1 MRIDW
6 IRTGLLAGA
15 PRPGLLDPLADDL
28 DQLRRFGFKV
38 VVNLT
43 ETPIDLVDDAAAAD
57 SVGDLE
63 VRHFPIVDMGVPMPD
78 AVEELCRD
86 LWGRLDAGTPVLM
99 HCKAG
104 LGRTGTILACMLVYR
119 GAEPE
124 SAMTEVRLVN
134 SRFIQNQI
142 QEHFV
147 RRFADFLGRPDR
159 NPD

>member
-15 PRPGLLDPLADDL
+15 PRPGLLDPLADDV
-28 DQLRRFGFKV
+28 DQLRRFGFEV
-38 VVNLT
+38 VLNLT
-43 ETPIDLVDDAAAAD
+43 ETPIDLGDDAD
-57 SVGDLE
+57 DLE
-63 VRHFPIVDMGVPMPD
+63 VVHFPIVDMGVPMPD

-86 LWGRLDAGTPVLM
+86 LWRRIDAGTPVLV

-119 GAEPE
+119 GAAPE
-124 SAMTEVRLVN
+124 DATTEVRLVN

-147 RRFADFLGRPDR
+147 RRFADFLGKADT
-159 NPD
+159 

>member
-15 PRPGLLDPLADDL
+15 PRPGLLDPLADDI

-38 VVNLT
+38 VLNLT
-43 ETPIDLVDDAAAAD
+43 ETPIDLGDDA
-57 SVGDLE
+57 GDLE
-63 VRHFPIVDMGVPMPD
+63 VVHFPIVDMGVPMPD
-78 AVEELCRD
+78 AVEQLCRD
-86 LWGRLDAGTPVLM
+86 LWQRLDAETPVIV

-119 GAEPE
+119 GTAPE
-124 SAMTEVRLVN
+124 DAMTEVRLVN
-134 SRFIQNQI
+134 PRFIQNQI

-147 RRFADFLGRPDR
+147 RRFADFLGRG
-159 NPD
+159 